1 MLKKV
6 CRSAFVDPFVT
17 GACTDRNGD
26 RDGSR

>member
-6 CRSAFVDPFVT
+6 RSTAFGGSFLT

-26 RDGSR
+26 RDGPR